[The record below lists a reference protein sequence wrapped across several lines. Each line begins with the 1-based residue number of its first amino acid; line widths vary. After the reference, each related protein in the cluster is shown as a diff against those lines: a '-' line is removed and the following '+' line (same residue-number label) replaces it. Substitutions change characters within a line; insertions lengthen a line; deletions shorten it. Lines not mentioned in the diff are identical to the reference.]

1 MTTPTEMTKEFQRL
15 AGEASAG
22 RLIIEY
28 DAAERCARWCD
39 DYVTDLRRLVARTQ
53 NLVSV
58 DSFGKLTS
66 AIALGKKFNDLA
78 LGGAGTGSY
87 ADAATKHIEVIEAM
101 ADMYRKAGAAYQ
113 ACDEQT
119 QAAIKAKTNNLG

>member
-1 MTTPTEMTKEFQRL
+1 MTNPATMVQELQRL

-22 RLIIEY
+22 RLIIEF

-39 DYVTDLRRLVARTQ
+39 DYARELRILSTRSRGLVRR
-53 NLVSV
+53 
-58 DSFGKLTS
+58 DSFGNLTS
-66 AIALGKKFNDLA
+66 AKALAQKFSDLA
-78 LGGAGTGSY
+78 DGGANSGSY
-87 ADAATKHIEVIEAM
+87 SEAARQHIEVIEAM
-101 ADMYRKAGAAYQ
+101 ADMHRKAGAAYQ